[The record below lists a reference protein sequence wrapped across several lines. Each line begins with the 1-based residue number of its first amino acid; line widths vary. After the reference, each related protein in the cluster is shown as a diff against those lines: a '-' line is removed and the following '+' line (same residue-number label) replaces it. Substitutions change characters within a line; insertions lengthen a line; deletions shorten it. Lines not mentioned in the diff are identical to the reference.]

1 MREKHKKEKRSCLA
15 NTAKHDLFFP
25 LFFRCFSHPIH
36 NPLTLISECKD
47 TTKNLNLQGKI
58 TKKCRNYNYAMIFT
72 FSQQIRYILVIY
84 INIPKT
90 FEIIK
95 KIIKIIIANELFSL
109 SFLFPFSQLSVYKYA
124 IIQKSR
130 FHRRK
135 SS

>member
-95 KIIKIIIANELFSL
+95 KTIKIIIANELFFL